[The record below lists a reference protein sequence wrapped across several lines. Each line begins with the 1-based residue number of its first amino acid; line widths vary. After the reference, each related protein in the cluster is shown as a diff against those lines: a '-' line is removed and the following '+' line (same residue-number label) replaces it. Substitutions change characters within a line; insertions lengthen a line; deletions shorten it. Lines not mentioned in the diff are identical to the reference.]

1 MSIHSLNRLAAR
13 IAGKASLRTV
23 LIVPFVLQIVGT
35 VGLVG
40 YLSYRNGHEEV
51 NHLATQLQLEIKS
64 RIDQRLDSYLAVP
77 SQLNKINVDAYELKL
92 LDFFNFKST
101 GQYFW
106 RQLQVFNISYIN
118 FATPKGEFIGAGD
131 YGQGRIQIEEIPKN
145 TQGKSY
151 KYEADEKGNRT
162 RLISLQDFDPHA
174 ESWYLNA
181 VRAGKPVWSDI
192 YNWDTNPEIM
202 SIAASYPLYD
212 QNKTLIG
219 VTGIDL
225 KLSDISRFLKGM
237 KIGKSGKA
245 FIVERS
251 GLLVA
256 SSVNER
262 SFTMVNGHA
271 QRLNALKSKT
281 AAIQQ
286 TTQYLQK
293 RFGNLSKIQE
303 SYQLNLDL
311 SGQNQ
316 YIQVS
321 PWRDNLGLN
330 WLVVIV
336 VPESDFMAQINAN
349 TRTTILLCFAALV
362 GSTVI
367 GILTARWVTKPILR
381 LNTAAKAI
389 AKGEWGKTVE
399 IDRADEVGELAKSF
413 NSMAAQLQKSFTE
426 LQSLNEALV
435 QSESQLNQFL
445 EALPIGVSVH
455 EATGQV
461 AYCNQAAK
469 RFLGIEN
476 IPDATPEELA
486 DVYQI
491 YRQNQLCPTEQLPA
505 VRAIEGETVFLDD
518 LELHRNG
525 QMIPFEVRATPIFD
539 RQGSVA
545 YAIVA
550 FSDIAERKQAEK
562 ILGDYHRT
570 LEAKITERTAELAKA
585 KEAAEAANRAK
596 SRFLANMSHELRT
609 PLNGILGY
617 AQILQRDKNSTLKQ
631 QEGFDVIYQCG
642 THLLTLI
649 NDILDLSKIEAEKLE
664 LYPEDFHFPS
674 FLSRVTEI
682 FRLKAEQKSIRF
694 TYLTLNPL
702 PEVVHADEKRLRQVL
717 INLLSNAVKFT
728 DTGGVTFKIE
738 VIGNRSWVVDS
749 EKKEPLPI
757 TKIRFQVEDTGI
769 GMNAEQM
776 EKIFLPFEQVGDSSR
791 RAEGTGLGLSI
802 SQKIISRM
810 ESEIFVESTPEF
822 GSQFWFD
829 LDLRVV
835 SNPIESTLVQSTE
848 TICGYQGEKRK
859 ILVVDDRWENRSFI
873 INLLHPLGFEINEA
887 SNGSEGLEKAV
898 TWQPDLIITDLVMP
912 GMDGFEMTRQLRQVS
927 ELKNTII
934 LAISANAFEAEQL
947 HSLASGC
954 NDFLSKPVQ
963 AEEVL
968 NQIKSYLHL
977 TWIDEEKGTKNKGL
991 EVEKSLPNLST
1002 MVIPP
1007 KETLMALYEAARG
1020 GNVDSVKQEVTRL
1033 QELTPESTRFVT
1045 LIQELA
1051 DDFEYEKI
1059 TNLVEYYLSET
1070 SE

>member
-1 MSIHSLNRLAAR
+1 
-13 IAGKASLRTV
+13 SLRTV

-40 YLSYRNGHEEV
+40 YLSYRNGHEEI
-51 NHLATQLQLEIKS
+51 NHLATQLQLEIQS
-64 RIDQRLDSYLAVP
+64 RIDQRLDSYLAIP

-131 YGQGRIQIEEIPKN
+131 YGQGSIQIEEIPKN

-151 KYEADEKGNRT
+151 KYDADKQGNRT
-162 RLISLQDFDPHA
+162 RLVSVQSFDPHA
-174 ESWYLNA
+174 ESWYFNA
-181 VRAGKPVWSDI
+181 VNAGKPVWSEI

-212 QNKTLIG
+212 SNKTLIG

-256 SSVNER
+256 SSASER
-262 SFTMVNGHA
+262 SFTMVNGKA
-271 QRLNALKSKT
+271 RRLNALNSQT
-281 AAIQQ
+281 PAIQQ
-286 TTQYLQK
+286 TIQYLQK
-293 RFGNLSKIQE
+293 RFGNLSKIQKN
-303 SYQLNLDL
+303 YQLSLNL
-311 SGQNQ
+311 SGQRQ
-316 YIQVS
+316 YVQVA
-321 PWRDNLGLN
+321 PWQDSLGLN
-330 WLVVIV
+330 WLIVVV
-336 VPESDFMAQINAN
+336 VPETDFMAQINAN
-349 TRTTILLCFAALV
+349 TRTTIVLCFAAFV

-367 GILTARWVTKPILR
+367 GILTAGWVTKPILR

-413 NSMAAQLQKSFTE
+413 NNMAAQLQKSFTE

-435 QSESQLNQFL
+435 QSENQLNQFL

-461 AYCNQAAK
+461 TYCNQTAK
-469 RFLGIEN
+469 SFLGIEN

-486 DVYQI
+486 KVYQI
-491 YRQNQLCPTEQLPA
+491 YHQNQLCPTEELPA
-505 VRAIEGETVFLDD
+505 IRALEGETVFLDN

-525 QMIPFEVRATPIFD
+525 QRIPFEVRATPIFD
-539 RQGSVA
+539 RQGNVA

-550 FSDIAERKQAEK
+550 FSDITERKQAEK
-562 ILGDYHRT
+562 ILGDYQRT
-570 LEAKITERTAELAKA
+570 LEAQITERTAELAKA

-649 NDILDLSKIEAEKLE
+649 NDILDLSKIEADKLE
-664 LYPEDFHFPS
+664 LYPDDFHFPS
-674 FLSRVTEI
+674 FLTRVTEI
-682 FRLKAEQKSIRF
+682 FRLKAEQKSIHF

-738 VIGNRSWVVDS
+738 VIGNQSWVIGS
-749 EKKEPLPI
+749 ENKEQFPITNSPLSI

-769 GMNAEQM
+769 GMSADQI
-776 EKIFLPFEQVGDSSR
+776 EKIFLPFEQVGEISR

-810 ESEIFVESTPEF
+810 GSEIFVESTPEV
-822 GSQFWFD
+822 GSRFWFD
-829 LDLRVV
+829 LDLPIA
-835 SNPIESTLVQSTE
+835 SNAIEPTLIQSTE
-848 TICGYQGEKRK
+848 TICGYQGEKRT
-859 ILVVDDRWENRSFI
+859 ILVVDDCWENRSFI
-873 INLLHPLGFEINEA
+873 INLLKPLGFELNEA
-887 SNGSEGLEKAV
+887 SNGPEGLEKAV
-898 TWQPDLIITDLVMP
+898 TWQPNLIITDLVMP
-912 GMDGFEMTRQLRQVS
+912 GMDGFEMTRQLRQVP
-927 ELKNTII
+927 ELQNTII
-934 LAISANAFEAEQL
+934 LAISANAFETERL

-968 NQIKSYLHL
+968 NKIKTYLHL
-977 TWIDEEKGTKNKGL
+977 TWIGEEQDIKNRGL
-991 EVEKSLPNLST
+991 VSEGSFPNLST

-1007 KETLMALYEAARG
+1007 KEKLVALYEAVQG
-1020 GNVDSVKQEVTRL
+1020 GNVDSVKQEVIKL
-1033 QELTPESTRFVT
+1033 QQLTPESTRFAT
-1045 LIQELA
+1045 MIRELA
-1051 DDFEYEKI
+1051 EDFEYEKI
-1059 TNLVEYYLSET
+1059 ANLVDYYLSEI